1 MTVGEVRLGLIGLGT
16 VGTGVIQLLER
27 NHDAIARKLGRSLR
41 LVRVASRSLDT
52 KPHPDL
58 GHARLSTDPWTV
70 VHDPEVEVV
79 IELIGFAAI
88 AAGDEDDGE
97 PGHRHQHIGQ
107 RVIQSGAVPCSRARG
122 EAEQDEAHVGD
133 G

>member
-16 VGTGVIQLLER
+16 VGTGVVQLLER

-58 GHARLSTDPWTV
+58 GHAKPRGGDRRCCWARNRYGRGDDDHHGRL
-70 VHDPEVEVV
+70 
-79 IELIGFAAI
+79 
-88 AAGDEDDGE
+88 
-97 PGHRHQHIGQ
+97 PGRRGYCKHHRD
-107 RVIQSGAVPCSRARG
+107 AVTWNG
-122 EAEQDEAHVGD
+122 
-133 G
+133 